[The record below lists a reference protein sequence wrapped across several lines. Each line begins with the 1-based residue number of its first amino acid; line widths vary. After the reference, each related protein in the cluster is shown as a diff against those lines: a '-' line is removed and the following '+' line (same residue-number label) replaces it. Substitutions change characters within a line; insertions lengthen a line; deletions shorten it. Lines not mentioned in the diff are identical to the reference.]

1 MLGYVHMYFLAVCW
15 KCLEIMKTKYQWA
28 HPVLRYWFFN
38 ATLQQIEPGL
48 LEEMVVY
55 RVGEVHDKT
64 GICCAKKQESAQKM
78 TETFFNGQIWYN

>member
-1 MLGYVHMYFLAVCW
+1 M
-15 KCLEIMKTKYQWA
+15 
-28 HPVLRYWFFN
+28 LRYWFFN

-48 LEEMVVY
+48 LEEMVVF

-78 TETFFNGQIWYN
+78 IETFFNGQIWYN